1 MVSFHRFW
9 IKRGIIWRFQQR
21 KWRRRATFLL
31 GGLLVGAVAI
41 FIAKAADLVQLLF
54 QHLIAIMPW
63 APFAITPLGFSLSA
77 WLMAHYVPNAGGSGI
92 PQVIAARHFSD
103 PARRRDLVSIKT
115 AVGKAL
121 LLLLGL
127 ACGASTGREGPT
139 VQMGAS
145 VMFYI
150 SRFVPIRQPGFLLA
164 GAAAGIAGAFN
175 TPLAGI
181 IFGIEEMSR
190 SFEARSSGLIIGAVV
205 AGGLT
210 SLAFLGNY
218 NYFGTINLGLPFGV
232 AWFAVLICAV
242 ACGLMGGAF
251 ARLLILV
258 ADHSRWPGKAW
269 ITSHPVYF
277 AGLCGLGVAI
287 IGHISGNHVFG
298 TGYDEARRILH
309 EGRPLP
315 GLAGMPAGLRAS
327 FGPLKFLESV
337 LSSLCRIPGGVF
349 APSLA
354 VGAGLGAD
362 AAWLF
367 PHTPL
372 AVLALLG
379 MVSYLSGVVQA
390 PITSF
395 VIVSEM
401 TQDHALIVPM
411 MLASLIATRASK
423 VISPHSLY
431 HRLAHIFIEQ
441 IENKQASIA
450 VAAVSASH

>member
-1 MVSFHRFW
+1 M
-9 IKRGIIWRFQQR
+9 
-21 KWRRRATFLL
+21 
-31 GGLLVGAVAI
+31 VGAVAI
-41 FIAKAADLVQLLF
+41 FIAKAADLAQVLF
-54 QHLIAIMPW
+54 QQLIAFIPW
-63 APFAITPLGFSLSA
+63 APLLVTPLGFGVSA
-77 WLMAHYVPNAGGSGI
+77 WLMTRFSPHARGSGI
-92 PQVIAARHFSD
+92 PQVIAARHFQD
-103 PARRRDLVSIKT
+103 PRLRKDFVSVKT
-115 AVGKAL
+115 AISKAL

-139 VQMGAS
+139 VQMGAA
-145 VMFYI
+145 VMFFF
-150 SRFVPIRQPGFLLA
+150 SRFTPIRQPGFLLA

-181 IFGIEEMSR
+181 VFGIEEMSR
-190 SFEARSSGLIIGAVV
+190 SFESRSSGLIIGAVV

-210 SLAFLGNY
+210 SLAILGNY
-218 NYFGTINLGLPFGV
+218 NYFGTINLGLPFGYS
-232 AWFAVLICAV
+232 WLAVPLCGV
-242 ACGLMGGAF
+242 VCGLMGGLF
-251 ARLLILV
+251 ARVLILLP
-258 ADHSRWPGKAW
+258 DHSRWSGKAW
-269 ITSHPVYF
+269 ILRNPVVF
-277 AGLCGLGVAI
+277 AALCGLGVAI
-287 IGHISGNHVFG
+287 VGHISGNHVFG

-309 EGRPLP
+309 VGPTAD
-315 GLAGMPAGLRAS
+315 GMASMPADVGFS
-327 FGPLKFLESV
+327 FGPLKFLASL
-337 LSSLCRIPGGVF
+337 LSSLSSIPGGIF

-367 PHTPL
+367 PDTPL

-423 VISPHSLY
+423 LISPQSLY
-431 HRLAHIFIEQ
+431 HRLAELMIER
-441 IENKQASIA
+441 IEPHTTSPVEGAGANAHASPA
-450 VAAVSASH
+450 TP

>member
-1 MVSFHRFW
+1 MVSFRRFW
-9 IKRGIIWRFQQR
+9 AKREIVWRFHHR
-21 KWRRRATFLL
+21 KWQRRATFVL

-41 FIAKAADLVQLLF
+41 FIAKAADLVQMLF
-54 QHLIAIMPW
+54 QHLITVMPW
-63 APFAITPLGFSLSA
+63 APFVVTPLGFGISA
-77 WLMAHYVPNAGGSGI
+77 LLMTRFFPQARGSGI

-103 PARRRDLVSIKT
+103 PALRHDFVSVKT
-115 AVGKAL
+115 ASGKAL

-139 VQMGAS
+139 VQMGAA

-150 SRFVPIRQPGFLLA
+150 SRFTPFRQPGFLLA

-181 IFGIEEMSR
+181 VFGIEEMSR
-190 SFEARSSGLIIGAVV
+190 SFESRSSGLIIGAVV

-210 SLAFLGNY
+210 SLAILGNY
-218 NYFGTINLGLPFGV
+218 NYFGTIHLGLPFGLS
-232 AWFAVLICAV
+232 WFAVPLCAV
-242 ACGLMGGAF
+242 VCGLMGGLF
-251 ARLLILV
+251 ARALIWV
-258 ADHSRWPGKAW
+258 SDHSRWPGKTW
-269 ITSHPVYF
+269 IRANPVFF
-277 AGLCGLGVAI
+277 ACLCGLGVAL
-287 IGHISGNHVFG
+287 IGHLSGNHVFG

-309 EGRPLP
+309 VDP
-315 GLAGMPAGLRAS
+315 AKVGMAAMPVDIGIG
-327 FGPLKFLESV
+327 FGPLKFLASL
-337 LSSLCRIPGGVF
+337 LSSLSSIPGGIF

-411 MLASLIATRASK
+411 MLASLIASRISK
-423 VISPHSLY
+423 LISPQSLY
-431 HRLAHIFIEQ
+431 HRLAQLMVERIEQ
-441 IENKQASIA
+441 Q
-450 VAAVSASH
+450 HLGQGQ